1 MKTRERRRRKLER
14 RRVREY
20 IASLVNALIKLLL
33 RLFSFSHL
41 SLSLFLKPNKAWDF
55 NSLAYLSHGSKCFLF
70 IPSSWF
76 FFWFWFRVSLKP
88 FMLKSLEKAESFLFA
103 FMGLPFEITFHG
115 LRCVLFNFMI
125 LICLDKRRV
134 LWKFPFLW
142 KSLYF
147 DQQLWL
153 FLNEIDKPSL
163 GLLYSYSVFGF
174 LVNLQRSLC
183 CCCYLVSVM
192 IFL

>member
-1 MKTRERRRRKLER
+1 MKTRKRRRRKLER

-41 SLSLFLKPNKAWDF
+41 SLSLSQTKQ
-55 NSLAYLSHGSKCFLF
+55 SLRLQFSSYLSHGSKCFLF

-76 FFWFWFRVSLKP
+76 YFWFWFRVSLKP
-88 FMLKSLEKAESFLFA
+88 FMLKSLEKTKSFLFA
-103 FMGLPFEITFHG
+103 FMGLPLEITFHG

-125 LICLDKRRV
+125 LICLDKKRV
-134 LWKFPFLW
+134 LWKVSFLW

-153 FLNEIDKPSL
+153 CLNEIDKPSL
-163 GLLYSYSVFGF
+163 GLLYSYSVFRF
-174 LVNLQRSLC
+174 LVNL
-183 CCCYLVSVM
+183 
-192 IFL
+192 